1 VQAAVLDRTEPASV
15 PLALPSS
22 ILYPDFPA
30 IPDLGSAP
38 SLSPPVPVALSDPTV
53 PTDTVAPAAEPFV
66 IDSLAKADWAV
77 SRILEAESRIA
88 RRAALAS
95 ELHARIDAWLTKA
108 SAADN
113 DSISYLSLLLRPFVE
128 IEVSTQR
135 RSRSLVL
142 PSGTAQLRK
151 LPDRLDIVDR
161 DAALSYCETSHP
173 EAVIVKK
180 DLSRSALK
188 TLIVSQGEAVP
199 GCAFELGPDEL
210 YVKANE

>member
-1 VQAAVLDRTEPASV
+1 MCEATLD
-15 PLALPSS
+15 LPSS

-30 IPDLGSAP
+30 IPDFGSAP
-38 SLSPPVPVALSDPTV
+38 SLSPVPVDLSNPSV
-53 PTDTVAPAAEPFV
+53 PTDTVAPAAAPFV

-77 SRILEAESRIA
+77 SRILEAEARIA

-108 SAADN
+108 SAPDN
-113 DSISYLSLLLRPFVE
+113 DSITFLSALLRPFVDFE
-128 IEVSTQR
+128 IAKQH
-135 RSRSLVL
+135 RSRTLLL

-151 LPDRLDIVDR
+151 LPDKLDIVDK
-161 DAALSYCETSHP
+161 DAALSYCESSHP

-188 TLIVSQGEAVP
+188 TLIVSQGEAIP
-199 GCAFELGPDEL
+199 GCSFELGPDEL
-210 YVKANE
+210 YVRANA

>member
-1 VQAAVLDRTEPASV
+1 MQAAVLDRTEPASV
-15 PLALPSS
+15 PLDLPSS

-30 IPDLGSAP
+30 IPDFGSAP
-38 SLSPPVPVALSDPTV
+38 SLSPVPVDLSNPSESS
-53 PTDTVAPAAEPFV
+53 DTVAPAAAPFV
-66 IDSLAKADWAV
+66 VDSLAKADWAV
-77 SRILEAESRIA
+77 SRILEAEARIA

-113 DSISYLSLLLRPFVE
+113 DSISYLTMLLRPFVE
-128 IEVSTQR
+128 TEVSMQR

-142 PSGTAQLRK
+142 PSGVAQLRK
-151 LPDRLDIVDR
+151 LPDRLDIIDR

-173 EAVIVKK
+173 DAVIVKK

-188 TLIVSQGEAVP
+188 TLIVSQGEAIP
-199 GCAFELGPDEL
+199 GCSFELGPDEL
-210 YVKANE
+210 YIRANA

>member
-1 VQAAVLDRTEPASV
+1 MQAAVLDRIEPASI
-15 PLALPSS
+15 PLDLPSS

-30 IPDLGSAP
+30 IPDFGSAP
-38 SLSPPVPVALSDPTV
+38 SMSSPVPVDPSELSDTA
-53 PTDTVAPAAEPFV
+53 APAFV

-77 SRILEAESRIA
+77 ARILEAESRIA

-95 ELHARIDAWLTKA
+95 ELHARVDAWLTKA
-108 SAADN
+108 SSSDN
-113 DSISYLSLLLRPFVE
+113 DSITFLSALLRPFVDFE
-128 IEVSTQR
+128 IAKQH
-135 RSRSLVL
+135 RSRTLLL

-151 LPDRLDIVDR
+151 LPDRLDIIDR

-173 EAVIVKK
+173 DAVIIKK

-188 TLIVSQGEAVP
+188 TLIVSQGEAIP

-210 YVKANE
+210 YIRANA

>member
-1 VQAAVLDRTEPASV
+1 MQAAVLDRTEPASV
-15 PLALPSS
+15 PLDLPSS

-38 SLSPPVPVALSDPTV
+38 SLSPVPVDLSDPTV
-53 PTDTVAPAAEPFV
+53 PTDTVAPAAAPFV
-66 IDSLAKADWAV
+66 VDSLAKADWAV
-77 SRILEAESRIA
+77 SRILEAEARIA

-95 ELHARIDAWLTKA
+95 ELHTRIDAWFQKA
-108 SAADN
+108 SSLDN

-128 IEVSTQR
+128 SEVSTQH
-135 RSRSLVL
+135 RSRSLIL

-151 LPDRLDIVDR
+151 LPDRLDIIDK

-210 YVKANE
+210 YVRANA

>member
-1 VQAAVLDRTEPASV
+1 MQTAVLERTEPAFV
-15 PLALPSS
+15 PLDLPSS

-38 SLSPPVPVALSDPTV
+38 SLSPVPVDPSESS
-53 PTDTVAPAAEPFV
+53 DTVAPAAAPFV
-66 IDSLAKADWAV
+66 IDSLARADWAV
-77 SRILEAESRIA
+77 SRILEAEARIA
-88 RRAALAS
+88 RRAALSS
-95 ELHARIDAWLTKA
+95 ELHARIDAWLTKT

-113 DSISYLSLLLRPFVE
+113 DSISHLSMILRPFVE

-161 DAALSYCETSHP
+161 DAALSYCESSHP
-173 EAVIVKK
+173 EAVIIKK

-188 TLIVSQGEAVP
+188 TLIVSQGEAIP
-199 GCAFELGPDEL
+199 GCSFELGSDEL
-210 YVKANE
+210 YVRANA

>member
-1 VQAAVLDRTEPASV
+1 MQAAVLERTEPASV
-15 PLALPSS
+15 PLDLPSS

-30 IPDLGSAP
+30 IPDFGSAP
-38 SLSPPVPVALSDPTV
+38 SLSPVPVDLSNPTV
-53 PTDTVAPAAEPFV
+53 PTGTVAPASAPFV

-95 ELHARIDAWLTKA
+95 ELHARVDAWLSKTLA
-108 SAADN
+108 PDN
-113 DSISYLSLLLRPFVE
+113 DSISHLSLLLRPFVE
-128 IEVSTQR
+128 SEIATQR

-151 LPDRLDIVDR
+151 LPDSLDIIDR
-161 DAALSYCETSHP
+161 DAALSYCESSHP

-188 TLIVSQGEAVP
+188 TLIVSQGEAIP
-199 GCAFELGPDEL
+199 GCSFELGSDEL
-210 YVKANE
+210 YVRANA

>member
-1 VQAAVLDRTEPASV
+1 VQAAVLERTEPASV
-15 PLALPSS
+15 PLDLPSS

-30 IPDLGSAP
+30 IPDFGSARSFP
-38 SLSPPVPVALSDPTV
+38 SQVLVDPADPTV
-53 PTDTVAPAAEPFV
+53 PTGTAAPAPAPFV

-77 SRILEAESRIA
+77 SRILEAEARIA
-88 RRAALAS
+88 RKAALAS

-108 SAADN
+108 SSSDN
-113 DSISYLSLLLRPFVE
+113 DSISYLTMLLRPFVE
-128 IEVSTQR
+128 SEVAMQR
-135 RSRSLVL
+135 RSRTLLL

-210 YVKANE
+210 YVRANA

>member
-1 VQAAVLDRTEPASV
+1 MQAAVLDRTEPASV
-15 PLALPSS
+15 PLDLPSS

-38 SLSPPVPVALSDPTV
+38 SLSPVPVDLSNPSESS
-53 PTDTVAPAAEPFV
+53 DTVAPAAASFV

-77 SRILEAESRIA
+77 SRILEAESSIA

-95 ELHARIDAWLTKA
+95 ELHTRIDAWLTKA
-108 SAADN
+108 SSSDN
-113 DSISYLSLLLRPFVE
+113 DSITFLSTLLRPYVE
-128 IEVSTQR
+128 SEIAKQH
-135 RSRSLVL
+135 RSRALLL

-161 DAALSYCETSHP
+161 DAALSYCESSHP

-210 YVKANE
+210 YIRANA

>member
-1 VQAAVLDRTEPASV
+1 MQAAVLDRTEPASV
-15 PLALPSS
+15 PLDLPSS

-30 IPDLGSAP
+30 IPDFGSAT
-38 SLSPPVPVALSDPTV
+38 SLSPVPVDPSESS
-53 PTDTVAPAAEPFV
+53 DTVAPAAAPFV

-77 SRILEAESRIA
+77 SRILEAEARIA

-113 DSISYLSLLLRPFVE
+113 DSITFLSALLRPFVDFE
-128 IEVSTQR
+128 IATQR
-135 RSRSLVL
+135 RSRTLLL
-142 PSGTAQLRK
+142 PSGSAQLRK
-151 LPDRLDIVDR
+151 LPDRLDIIDR

-210 YVKANE
+210 YIKTNA

>member
-1 VQAAVLDRTEPASV
+1 V
-15 PLALPSS
+15 
-22 ILYPDFPA
+22 
-30 IPDLGSAP
+30 
-38 SLSPPVPVALSDPTV
+38 
-53 PTDTVAPAAEPFV
+53 
-66 IDSLAKADWAV
+66 DSLAKADWAV
-77 SRILEAESRIA
+77 SRILEAEARIA

-95 ELHARIDAWLTKA
+95 ELHARIDAWFQKA

-113 DSISYLSLLLRPFVE
+113 DSICYLSGLLRPFIESE
-128 IEVSTQR
+128 IATQR

-142 PSGTAQLRK
+142 PSGVAQLRK
-151 LPDRLDIVDR
+151 LPDRLDIIDR

>member
-1 VQAAVLDRTEPASV
+1 MQATVLERTEPASV
-15 PLALPSS
+15 PLDLPSS

-30 IPDLGSAP
+30 TPDPGSAP
-38 SLSPPVPVALSDPTV
+38 SLSPVPIDPSESSDTM
-53 PTDTVAPAAEPFV
+53 APAAAPFV
-66 IDSLAKADWAV
+66 VDSLARADWAV
-77 SRILEAESRIA
+77 SRILEAEARIA
-88 RRAALAS
+88 RRAALSS

-113 DSISYLSLLLRPFVE
+113 DSISHLSMILRPFVE

-161 DAALSYCETSHP
+161 DAALSYCESSHP

-188 TLIVSQGEAVP
+188 TLIVSQGEAIP
-199 GCAFELGPDEL
+199 GCSFELGPDEL
-210 YVKANE
+210 YVRANA